1 MKELASANKFR
12 NEIMFAVNL
21 QPHQHPSQPQ
31 PQLVFDVA
39 FSLEIRHVVFRSFIQ
54 D

>member
-31 PQLVFDVA
+31 LVFDVA